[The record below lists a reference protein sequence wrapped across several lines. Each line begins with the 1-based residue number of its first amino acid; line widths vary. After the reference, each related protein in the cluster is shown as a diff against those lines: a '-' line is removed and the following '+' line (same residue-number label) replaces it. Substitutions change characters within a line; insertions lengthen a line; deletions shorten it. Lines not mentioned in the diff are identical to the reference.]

1 MNANK
6 SNTLC
11 SIKQQRSETVPVPFG
26 PTALPVQERYDASP
40 VRPADV
46 MDIRKIKPTSFI
58 KQYDVV
64 AAAVTHNE
72 VAEQSWKLR

>member
-1 MNANK
+1 M
-6 SNTLC
+6 L
-11 SIKQQRSETVPVPFG
+11 RLYG
-26 PTALPVQERYDASP
+26 
-40 VRPADV
+40 PADV

-72 VAEQSWKLR
+72 VAEQSWKLK